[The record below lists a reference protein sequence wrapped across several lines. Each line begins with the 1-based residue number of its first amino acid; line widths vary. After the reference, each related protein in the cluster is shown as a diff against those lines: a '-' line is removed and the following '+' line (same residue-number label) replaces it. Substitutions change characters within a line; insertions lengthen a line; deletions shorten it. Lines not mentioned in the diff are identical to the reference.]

1 MNAVTQGELL
11 RALPYARRYAR
22 ALAGGQEAG
31 DRLVAEALRALWLR
45 AEDLLFLGSWPA
57 ATPAGKPPR
66 DLAAA
71 DDWVARARRG
81 Q

>member
-31 DRLVAEALRALWLR
+31 DKLVAEALRAGLPP
-45 AEDLLFLGSWPA
+45 SA
-57 ATPAGKPPR
+57 ATLAVTPA
-66 DLAAA
+66 
-71 DDWVARARRG
+71 
-81 Q
+81 